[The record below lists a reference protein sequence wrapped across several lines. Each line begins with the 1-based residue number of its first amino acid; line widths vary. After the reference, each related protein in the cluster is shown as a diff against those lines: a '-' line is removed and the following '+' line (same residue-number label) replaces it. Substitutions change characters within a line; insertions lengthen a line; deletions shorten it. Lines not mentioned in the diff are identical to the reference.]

1 MATPRRKTTAAAF
14 IAAPILFVIAVGVA
28 GLSARALELSATNAD
43 LFDLAASIEKQAQPD
58 ADYLSRFVA
67 SKGLDRAA
75 VDCGDTFTRASLT
88 VNLALLDAATKKLD
102 APLAEAAG
110 RSAIHAAGHRLA
122 CDPLDG
128 NAWLRY
134 AMVENKS
141 EGRAETV
148 TDALRASYW
157 TAPSEGWIIESRLP
171 FATDLVAA
179 ASSGFETEYVDDL
192 RRFVSFEPTDR
203 VAAAYV
209 ALTPPVRH
217 RLRPLIDGEPETRK
231 KAILAEVDRLGVD
244 YQRDAP

>member
-1 MATPRRKTTAAAF
+1 
-14 IAAPILFVIAVGVA
+14 
-28 GLSARALELSATNAD
+28 
-43 LFDLAASIEKQAQPD
+43 
-58 ADYLSRFVA
+58 
-67 SKGLDRAA
+67 
-75 VDCGDTFTRASLT
+75 
-88 VNLALLDAATKKLD
+88 
-102 APLAEAAG
+102 
-110 RSAIHAAGHRLA
+110 
-122 CDPLDG
+122 
-128 NAWLRY
+128 
-134 AMVENKS
+134 
-141 EGRAETV
+141 V

-179 ASSGFETEYVDDL
+179 ASSGFETDYVDDL